1 MNNLDIVQINAD
13 RGIAP
18 GDTKGAALHLRG
30 VAAGLIACGHSVNTY
45 SRRAAI
51 GPFPATVHP
60 LENLQGAA
68 KVDVVYERYSLG
80 HRHGLDLARS
90 VGVPFVLEVNAP
102 LLDEATTHRPDTVP
116 VGAADI
122 EDELL
127 AAADLIVTVST
138 ALTGWAM
145 AKREGP
151 VKTIL
156 NGFEPSWFPPTNR
169 TNQVEGRIAFLGH
182 PKPWHGANVLVDLL
196 IDLAAFGHRPEL
208 LIIGAGK
215 GAAEVVARAERFDI
229 GDQVAVTGTV
239 DPDRV
244 SLHLATAALGIAPYP
259 RHQPFYFCPL
269 KIVDYLAAGLPV
281 VTTDQGDIAELV
293 GESGI
298 LVEAEDRGALA
309 AAVVE
314 LLDNPERAVAMGLI
328 GRRRAFAGMSW
339 RQVGEQTDAALR
351 NLAGRPMEPV
361 AQP

>member
-1 MNNLDIVQINAD
+1 MSSLNIVQINAD

-18 GDTKGAALHLRG
+18 GGTKGAALHLRG
-30 VAAGLIACGHSVNTY
+30 VAAGLIACGHSLHTY
-45 SRRAAI
+45 SRRAAV
-51 GPFPATVHP
+51 GPFPAPVHP
-60 LENLQGAA
+60 LEDLPGAT
-68 KVDVVYERYSLG
+68 KPDVVYERYSLG
-80 HRHGLDLARS
+80 HRRGLDFARS

-102 LLDEATTHRPDTVP
+102 LLDEANTHRPDTVP

-127 AAADLIVTVST
+127 AAADLVVTVST

-145 AKREGP
+145 AKRDGP

-156 NGFEPSWFPPTNR
+156 NGFEPSWFPPTDR
-169 TNQVEGRIAFLGH
+169 RSQVDARIAFLGH

-196 IDLAAFGHRPEL
+196 IDLAALGRRPEL
-208 LIIGAGK
+208 LIIGSGE
-215 GAAEVVARAERFDI
+215 GAEEVVARAEHLGV
-229 GDQVAVTGTV
+229 GDQVSVTGTV

-259 RHQPFYFCPL
+259 RQQPFYFCPL
-269 KIVDYLAAGLPV
+269 KIIDYLAAGLPV
-281 VTTDQGDIAELV
+281 VATAQGDISELV

-298 LVEAEDRGALA
+298 LVEPEDRGALA

-314 LLDNPERAVAMGLI
+314 LLDDPDRAVAMGLI

-339 RQVGEQTDAALR
+339 RQVGERTDAALR
-351 NLAGRPMEPV
+351 DLTGRAV
-361 AQP
+361 AAVSLP